1 MLFSVRSGEEI
12 HWNMFVVCVYS
23 RVMTYR
29 EHGAWVVKAH
39 LQKETDGHIISVR
52 YMLCFSAKIQI
63 QEFNS
68 FSDYTDF
75 NIPNSVNGDV
85 RFFEP
90 RTPDSIN
97 VLQTVKGLT
106 ALDIHP
112 QANLFAWWV
121 CLCRHRSQSQ
131 EKLIKCSQFMIRS
144 CQSTVLGFSIKLVHI
159 HSFSMFTCPWTDI

>member
-1 MLFSVRSGEEI
+1 
-12 HWNMFVVCVYS
+12 
-23 RVMTYR
+23 MTYR

-52 YMLCFSAKIQI
+52 YAL
-63 QEFNS
+63 S
-68 FSDYTDF
+68 FSVKIHATQLLVYVLPVLTLTL
-75 NIPNSVNGDV
+75 PTSVNGDV

-112 QANLFAWWV
+112 QANLFAW
-121 CLCRHRSQSQ
+121 
-131 EKLIKCSQFMIRS
+131 
-144 CQSTVLGFSIKLVHI
+144 
-159 HSFSMFTCPWTDI
+159 